1 MLGGV
6 VAVSSAET
14 GSDFDNLA
22 DLELGE
28 RVDRPEAPFSSDP
41 DSPLRATVEE
51 DDTRD
56 LLTVGEATDAF
67 EDYLAAKENQVLI
80 FEDQNEGDH
89 LVLPHEHRWSST
101 YRRRTYARLKAAER
115 FVVRKWGETVPTTL
129 LTLTAPHNDANGEPR
144 AFEAVLS
151 DLKDGWENA
160 RKVIDRETDGID
172 TEYLAIYEPHGS
184 GYPHLHVV
192 LFGVARP
199 SIGRKVQEYWVDR
212 YVEGASADAQDCE
225 VSRGRGADLS
235 EPASYV
241 MKYLSK
247 SLARDGEAEQTALEA
262 MPTVH
267 GYVEFSALMWATGS
281 RTYSMSQGLT
291 QAIKESEPE
300 TGDSPIER
308 DWVLI
313 GTAHGIDT
321 GLYTGE
327 ESEKLGKF
335 LAGSRNQQRPP
346 RATSDRPLYGSL
358 DPGGS
363 R

>member
-1 MLGGV
+1 M
-6 VAVSSAET
+6 STTQPT
-14 GSDFDNLA
+14 GDFDNTA
-22 DLELGE
+22 DLELGD
-28 RVDRPEAPFSSDP
+28 RVDRPNAPFSADP
-41 DSPLRATVEE
+41 DDPLRATVAK

-56 LLTVGEATDAF
+56 LQTVGEATEAF
-67 EDYLAAKENQVLI
+67 EDYLAAKEGQVLV
-80 FEDQNEGDH
+80 FEDQNEGDY
-89 LVLPHEHRWSST
+89 LVLPHEHRWQSE

-115 FVVRKWGETVPTTL
+115 FVIDKWGATVPTTL
-129 LTLTAPHNDANGEPR
+129 LTLTAPHNDASGDARP
-144 AFEAVLS
+144 FEAVLS
-151 DLKDGWENA
+151 DLKDAWDKA

-199 SIGRKVQEYWVDR
+199 SIGRKVQNYWVDR

-235 EPASYV
+235 DPASYV

-291 QAIKESEPE
+291 AAIKESEPE
-300 TGDSPIER
+300 NDSNDWIDRE
-308 DWVLI
+308 WVLI
-313 GTAHGIDT
+313 GTAHGIEE

-327 ESEKLGKF
+327 DGEKLGKF

-346 RATSDRPLYGSL
+346 RATSDRAIYGSL
-358 DPGGS
+358 KPQ
-363 R
+363 

>member
-1 MLGGV
+1 MRCGGAGA

-22 DLELGE
+22 DLQLGE
-28 RVDRPEAPFSSDP
+28 RVDRPEAPFSADP
-41 DSPLRATVEE
+41 DSPLRATIEE

-56 LLTVGEATDAF
+56 LVTVGDATDAF
-67 EDYLAAKENQVLI
+67 EDYLAAKENQVLV

-115 FVVRKWGETVPTTL
+115 YVTANWNGAVPTTL
-129 LTLTAPHNDANGEPR
+129 LTLTAPHNDRNGEPR

-151 DLKDGWENA
+151 DLKGGWENA
-160 RKVIDRETDGID
+160 RKVIDRETDGVD
-172 TEYLAIYEPHGS
+172 TEYLAIYEPHGT

-192 LFGVARP
+192 LFGVAQP
-199 SIGRKVQEYWVDR
+199 SIGRKVQQYWVDR
-212 YVEGASADAQDCE
+212 YVEGASANAQDCE
-225 VSRGRGADLS
+225 VSRGRGADLA
-235 EPASYV
+235 EPAAYV

-291 QAIKESEPE
+291 AAIKESEPE
-300 TGDSPIER
+300 KEGSPIDRE
-308 DWVLI
+308 WVLI
-313 GTAHGIDT
+313 GTAVGIET
-321 GLYTGE
+321 GMYTGD

-346 RATSDRPLYGSL
+346 RATSDRAIYGSL
-358 DPGGS
+358 TD
-363 R
+363 